1 MAKKKGNSRSGIT
14 SRFEGDRGKILLKD
28 VIQQSNLFHSISEI
42 DEIIQN
48 SELKD
53 IESGCSIIEQNG
65 EDNDIFLIISGKFDV
80 VINGRIV
87 ATRLPVA
94 HVGEMS
100 LIDSTAKRSATV
112 VATEASSVLI
122 IKEEVFASF
131 ADRHPT
137 VWRQIAIE
145 LSKRLKERSK
155 FIKEP
160 RSEPIVFIASSSECL
175 DVVREIQSC
184 FGRDKFTTK
193 PWTDSVF
200 IPTKTPIEDL
210 VSLVRNIDFGLVILS
225 GEDVVRS
232 RKKLADAPRDNVIF
246 ELGMLI
252 GAIGRER
259 TFIIS
264 EDGIDIKIPSDL
276 IGVNHLKFKQNGS
289 SLQSR
294 ISPVCNEIRKI
305 IFELG
310 SI

>member
-1 MAKKKGNSRSGIT
+1 MAKKKGNSRNGIT
-14 SRFEGDRGKILLKD
+14 SRFEGDRGRILLKD

-42 DEIIQN
+42 DKIIRN
-48 SELKD
+48 SELIV
-53 IESGCSIIEQNG
+53 IEQGKSIIEQNG

-87 ATRLPVA
+87 ANRLPVA

-100 LIDSTAKRSATV
+100 LIDPTAKRSATV
-112 VATEASSVLI
+112 VATEASSVLK
-122 IKEEVFASF
+122 IKEKIFASF
-131 ADRHPT
+131 ADKHPT

-175 DVVREIQSC
+175 TIVREIQTC

-193 PWTDSVF
+193 PWTDNVF
-200 IPTKTPIEDL
+200 VPTKTPIEDL
-210 VSLVRNIDFGLVILS
+210 VNIVKNIDFGIVILAD
-225 GEDVVRS
+225 EDVVRS
-232 RKKLADAPRDNVIF
+232 RKKQADAPRDNVIF

-259 TFIIS
+259 TFIVS
-264 EDGIDIKIPSDL
+264 EENVDLKIPSDL
-276 IGVNHLKFKQNGS
+276 IGVNHLKYKQS
-289 SLQSR
+289 SASLQSK
-294 ISPVCNEIRKI
+294 ITPVCNEIRKI
-305 IFELG
+305 IYELG